1 MIFLEMDFFWKWVY
15 VLDAYTNTVTNT
27 VIPPRSRRKT
37 DHRQLHYTRA
47 VATLISS
54 AIPKASSS
62 SLVALFLAQAC
73 STGAVTVSVALSSL
87 LMTHLSGSETWS
99 GLPSTL
105 KQVASSVAA
114 LAVGHLM
121 ARSGRR
127 LGLTLSY
134 IIAASGAILGGW
146 AALHGSVIGFLIG
159 VILLGIGDGGIP
171 QGRYAV
177 AELVVPAFR
186 GRIVGYLLSFGVLG
200 SFLAAALT
208 PLLQR
213 IAKSQ
218 NLPSL
223 ELGWILGGIL
233 LLLGSILIG
242 SMMRAKPLELTSSSA
257 ISEHTALEPVSSR
270 NPWQI
275 PNVRLSLVSLSIG
288 QGVMVMMMVLTPLHA
303 QHMGHS
309 LPTISSLI
317 TAHLVGMF
325 GLAWLTGNLIDR
337 FGSHLFI
344 ALGALLLASSAVLAF
359 FATSAFWIGAS
370 LFVLGLGW
378 NWCYVAGSSLL
389 THSLHPLE
397 RSKIGGQVDFAV
409 WGAAAVGSL
418 LGGVIVAN
426 LGFGTLSVFSVLVS
440 LIPLLALW
448 RFVAA
453 RGEK

>member
-1 MIFLEMDFFWKWVY
+1 
-15 VLDAYTNTVTNT
+15 
-27 VIPPRSRRKT
+27 
-37 DHRQLHYTRA
+37 
-47 VATLISS
+47 
-54 AIPKASSS
+54 
-62 SLVALFLAQAC
+62 
-73 STGAVTVSVALSSL
+73 
-87 LMTHLSGSETWS
+87 MTHLSGSETWS

-105 KQVASSVAA
+105 KQIASSVAA
-114 LAVGHLM
+114 LGVGHLM

-134 IIAASGAILGGW
+134 IIAAIGAILGGW
-146 AALHGSVIGFLIG
+146 AALYGSVVGFLIG

-200 SFLAAALT
+200 SFLAAGLT
-208 PLLQR
+208 PLLQW
-213 IAKSQ
+213 IAQSQ

-233 LLLGSILIG
+233 LLLGSVLIG
-242 SMMRAKPLELTSSSA
+242 VVMRAKPLTSSA
-257 ISEHTALEPVSSR
+257 ALLEHTALEPVSNR
-270 NPWQI
+270 NPWSL
-275 PNVRLSLVSLSIG
+275 PNVRLSLVSLAIG

-303 QHMGHS
+303 QHMRHS

-337 FGSHLFI
+337 YGSRLFI
-344 ALGALLLASSAVLAF
+344 GLGAILLASSAVLAF
-359 FATSAFWIGAS
+359 FATSAFWIGTS
-370 LFVLGLGW
+370 LFMLGVGW

-426 LGFGTLSVFSVLVS
+426 LGFGTLSVFAVLVS

-448 RFVAA
+448 RYVAA
-453 RGEK
+453 RGEPVL